1 MTTKIIDP
9 KSLKLFYKAQDRL
22 QRSEA
27 LNEFIVNLTDENR
40 RLRVL
45 FYLLS
50 TGLFFSVI
58 GNVLLML
65 QEIFRRYG

>member
-40 RLRVL
+40 RLRVM